1 MNGKKI
7 VIGISGGI
15 AAYKIAA
22 VVSALHKR
30 GADVQ
35 VIMTAAATKIITPLT
50 MQVMSKKHV
59 YTDIFDEH
67 DPASVAHI
75 KIAQAADLVLIAPAT
90 ANIIAKM
97 SYGIADDMLSTT
109 LLAVTA
115 PIMIAPS
122 MNEDMYNHPAVQKNL
137 QILADRGVKIIEP
150 AVGYLAEGYAGKGRL
165 PEAEELVTAIDSFFT
180 QNEDYLGQKVLITAG
195 ATCEAIDS
203 IRYIT
208 NRSTGK
214 MGYALAENA
223 RARGAE
229 VLLISGKTN
238 LTPPTGVKLISVE
251 SAAQMYEAVINNLEW
266 ADLIIKTAAVAD
278 YRPKIVVSEKI
289 KKNDAEIQLTLER
302 TQDIAAEIGRNKRAN
317 QILVGFAAETS
328 NLIENAKE
336 KLKRKNM
343 DLIVANNILEAG
355 AGFGSDTNIVTLITK
370 NNEEIP
376 LPQLSKKEL
385 ASIILSEIKTRLLGE
400 VK

>member
-376 LPQLSKKEL
+376 IPQLSKKEL